1 MVPARVAQRGDEQV
15 GANLAAADL
24 DQPFAKIDLQLFSPG
39 GEYSQFVGI
48 ENSLVGIPA

>member
-1 MVPARVAQRGDEQV
+1 MKQQVEQQLADQ
-15 GANLAAADL
+15 GAL
-24 DQPFAKIDLQLFSPG
+24 SPG